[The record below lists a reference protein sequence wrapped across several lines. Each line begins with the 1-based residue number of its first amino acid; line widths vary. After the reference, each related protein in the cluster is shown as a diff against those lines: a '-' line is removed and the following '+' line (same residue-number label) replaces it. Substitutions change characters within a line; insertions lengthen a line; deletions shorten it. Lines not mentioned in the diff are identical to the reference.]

1 VNRAERIATNRC
13 TRAILVFL
21 ALFAAALTCWLPRI
35 RAERLDDLTPLG
47 YVNDF
52 ANVLTHETRVQL
64 SNLSVELDD
73 RAHAQLVLVT
83 IHSTGGVPIQEFA
96 SEMYQRWG
104 IGYKPEDRG
113 VLILLAIDDRH
124 YKVEVG
130 YGLEPI
136 LTDGKVGELARQMKP
151 FLERG
156 DYDHAVLYLTGE
168 VARVIG
174 AERHVALAAQ
184 PNVQLASQSG
194 HFSGLPVALAV
205 IIVLVLGIGALFL
218 VLTAARRAGLS
229 LGGPGFFA
237 GPGIGSSMGGGFG
250 GFGGGGGFSGFGGGS
265 SGGGGA
271 TGSW

>member
-1 VNRAERIATNRC
+1 MNRAGRLATKRC
-13 TRAILVFL
+13 KLAILVFL
-21 ALFAAALTCWLPRI
+21 ALLTTLTCWLPRA
-35 RAERLDDLTPLG
+35 RAERLDDLAPLG

-73 RAHAQLVLVT
+73 RAHAQLVIVT
-83 IHSTGGVPIQEFA
+83 IHSTGGVPIEQFA
-96 SEMYQRWG
+96 NEMYERWG
-104 IGYKPEDRG
+104 IGYKPENRG
-113 VLILLAIDDRH
+113 ALILLAVDDRK
-124 YKVEVG
+124 YRVEVG

-136 LTDGKVGELARQMKP
+136 LTDGKVGEFGRQMKP
-151 FLERG
+151 FLAKG
-156 DYDHAVLYLTGE
+156 DFDHAVLYLTGE

-184 PNVQLASQSG
+184 PNVQLDSQSG
-194 HFSGLPVALAV
+194 RFSGLPVALAV
-205 IIVLVLGIGALFL
+205 LIILILGVGGLFL
-218 VLTAARRAGLS
+218 VAALARRGGLG

-237 GPGIGSSMGGGFG
+237 GPWIGGSMGGGFG
-250 GFGGGGGFSGFGGGS
+250 GFGGGGSFSGFGGGI